1 MQANAYL
8 STNEKIKL
16 TPHMLRHS
24 FLKRVAD
31 KHGLYVAQNLNGNVS
46 IKEILD
52 IQNQITIKNT
62 IWFRNCFNTP
72 YNFLDQNVRN
82 ELLRNKIAVILNK

>member
-31 KHGLYVAQNLNGNVS
+31 KHGLHVAQNLSGNVS
-46 IKEILD
+46 IKEIFRYTKPD
-52 IQNQITIKNT
+52 NSERYTI
-62 IWFRNCFNTP
+62 
-72 YNFLDQNVRN
+72 VE
-82 ELLRNKIAVILNK
+82 ELF

>member
-24 FLKRVAD
+24 FLKRIID
-31 KHGLYVAQNLNGNVS
+31 KYGLHITQDLSGNVS
-46 IKEILD
+46 IKEILRYTKPD
-52 IQNQITIKNT
+52 NNQKHDMVQDL
-62 IWFRNCFNTP
+62 F
-72 YNFLDQNVRN
+72 
-82 ELLRNKIAVILNK
+82 

>member
-24 FLKRVAD
+24 FLKRITD
-31 KHGLYVAQNLNGNVS
+31 KYGLHVTQDLSGNMYLSKRFKVY
-46 IKEILD
+46 KQD
-52 IQNQITIKNT
+52 NNQNT
-62 IWFRNCFNTP
+62 IWFRICFNSFDL
-72 YNFLDQNVRN
+72 YN
-82 ELLRNKIAVILNK
+82 LNRGSYH

>member
-31 KHGLYVAQNLNGNVS
+31 KHGLHVAQNLSGNVS
-46 IKEILD
+46 IKEIFRYTKPD
-52 IQNQITIKNT
+52 SNQKH
-62 IWFRNCFNTP
+62 
-72 YNFLDQNVRN
+72 DMVQ
-82 ELLRNKIAVILNK
+82 ELF

>member
-24 FLKRVAD
+24 FLKRITD
-31 KHGLYVAQNLNGNVS
+31 KYGLHVTQDLSGNVS
-46 IKEILD
+46 IKEILRHTKQD
-52 IQNQITIKNT
+52 NNQNT
-62 IWFRNCFNTP
+62 IWFRICFNSFDL
-72 YNFLDQNVRN
+72 YN
-82 ELLRNKIAVILNK
+82 LNRGSYH

>member
-31 KHGLYVAQNLNGNVS
+31 KHGLHVSQNLSGNVS
-46 IKEILD
+46 IKEIFRYTKPD
-52 IQNQITIKNT
+52 SNQKH
-62 IWFRNCFNTP
+62 
-72 YNFLDQNVRN
+72 DMVQ
-82 ELLRNKIAVILNK
+82 ELF

>member
-31 KHGLYVAQNLNGNVS
+31 KYGLHVTQDLSGNVS
-46 IKEILD
+46 IKEILRYTKPD
-52 IQNQITIKNT
+52 NNQKHDMVQDL
-62 IWFRNCFNTP
+62 C
-72 YNFLDQNVRN
+72 
-82 ELLRNKIAVILNK
+82 

>member
-1 MQANAYL
+1 MIKGYRQEILPDAAKNIYASFILQANAYL

-31 KHGLYVAQNLNGNVS
+31 KHGLHVAQNLSGNVS
-46 IKEILD
+46 IKEIFRYTKPD
-52 IQNQITIKNT
+52 NNQKH
-62 IWFRNCFNTP
+62 
-72 YNFLDQNVRN
+72 DMVQ
-82 ELLRNKIAVILNK
+82 ELF